1 MFGFQVSTLK
11 FNSLPRISFIMVN
24 LTMRNFLFH
33 AFLSKLALRV
43 SVSCNERGLVCNRRI
58 PLKHVNVCHRRH
70 NAVWLCGIWTA
81 EQITPC

>member
-24 LTMRNFLFH
+24 LTMRNFSFH

-43 SVSCNERGLVCNRRI
+43 SVSCNERGLVLPEN
-58 PLKHVNVCHRRH
+58 
-70 NAVWLCGIWTA
+70 
-81 EQITPC
+81 TP